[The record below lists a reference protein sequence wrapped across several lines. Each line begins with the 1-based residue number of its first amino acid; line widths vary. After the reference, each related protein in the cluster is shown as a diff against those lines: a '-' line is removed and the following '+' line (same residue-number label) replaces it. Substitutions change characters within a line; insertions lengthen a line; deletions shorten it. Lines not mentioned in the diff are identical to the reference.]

1 MKIMEDEMIWDYPRN
16 GLREIRGLAFKA
28 ENLSFNFNSQN
39 KKQIIIL
46 RFSWLQYILFTYYD
60 YNFI

>member
-1 MKIMEDEMIWDYPRN
+1 MIWDYPRN